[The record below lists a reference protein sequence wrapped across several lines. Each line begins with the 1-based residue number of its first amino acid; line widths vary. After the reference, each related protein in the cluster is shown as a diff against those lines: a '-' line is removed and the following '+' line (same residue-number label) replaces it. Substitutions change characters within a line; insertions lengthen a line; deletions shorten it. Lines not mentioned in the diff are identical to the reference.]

1 MTGDGDTDEMDTLFE
16 QQDPDG
22 GQGAGGGRDEGSR
35 EGRPLAVRMRPQGL
49 EEFVGQ
55 THLLGEGSALRTAIE
70 QGNPHSMVLYGPPGS
85 GKTTLARMVAERS
98 QAAFEEL
105 SAVQAGRAEVRAVIE
120 RAAHRRDANGGR
132 TVFFLDEIH
141 RFNKA
146 QQDALLPAVEDGL
159 LTLIGATTENPAFEV
174 NGALLSRVRVYA
186 LKALDKE
193 EIATVL
199 RRATAYA
206 QTNSTGVASE
216 PSVNAHAAVEADE
229 HGVNGTAGGEVDEQA
244 IEFLAARSEG
254 DARTALNALELA
266 LETAAELGERRVT
279 LARVEDALQRRAV
292 LYDKGGDRHY
302 DYISAWIKATRGS
315 DPDAS
320 LYYLAV
326 MLEGGEDPRFI
337 VRRMVILASE
347 DIGNADPGALLIAT
361 AAAQSV
367 EHVGLPEARYALAQ
381 TAIYLALAPKSNGAG
396 RALAAAER
404 HVREHGAA
412 PVPGWLRSGPRP
424 GQETG
429 GYDYPHDHPGH
440 VSPQE
445 LLPAEVAGERFY
457 APDEAEKELGERLQ
471 RIRRARGLRD
481 G

>member
-1 MTGDGDTDEMDTLFE
+1 MDSLFDPEPAE
-16 QQDPDG
+16 QQ
-22 GQGAGGGRDEGSR
+22 AENETGRDGPSR
-35 EGRPLAVRMRPQGL
+35 AGEAPDTRPLAVRLRPRSL

-55 THLLGEGSALRTAIE
+55 SHLLAPGSALRTAIE
-70 QGNPHSMVLYGPPGS
+70 QGRAHSMILYGPPGT
-85 GKTTLARMVAERS
+85 GKTTLARMLAEHS

-120 RAAHRRDANGGR
+120 RAEHRRSLAGQPGAR
-132 TVFFLDEIH
+132 SQTVLFLDEIH

-146 QQDALLPAVEDGL
+146 QQDALLPAVEEGL
-159 LTLIGATTENPAFEV
+159 LTLVGATTENPAFEV

-186 LKALDKE
+186 LQALTPD
-193 EIATVL
+193 EIATLL
-199 RRATAYA
+199 RRAA
-206 QTNSTGVASE
+206 G
-216 PSVNAHAAVEADE
+216 AD
-229 HGVNGTAGGEVDEQA
+229 VDEDA

-266 LETAAELGERRVT
+266 AATAAETAQADAAGDAQQAPRVT

-347 DIGNADPGALLIAT
+347 DIGNADPQALSLAT
-361 AAAQSV
+361 AAAAAV
-367 EHVGLPEARYALAQ
+367 EHVGLPEATYALAQ
-381 TAIYLALAPKSNGAG
+381 AAIYLALAPKSNAAG
-396 RALAAAER
+396 KALAAARR
-404 HVREHGAA
+404 HVRDHGAQQA
-412 PVPGWLRSGPRP
+412 PPWLRSGPRP
-424 GQETG
+424 GQDKRE
-429 GYDYPHDHPGH
+429 YDNPHAHPGH
-440 VSPQE
+440 VSEQP
-445 LLPAEVAGERFY
+445 LLPPGVEGARFY
-457 APDEAEKELGERLQ
+457 EPDAAEQRLAERL
-471 RIRRARGLRD
+471 REIRRARGLEPR
-481 G
+481 